1 MRLLTADL
9 NKTKIEL
16 LAADSDIQATL
27 EQVNSTLKNRV
38 CIKHQLLLYTVAYS
52 MLMVSVSIDR
62 TKKAAWPTT
71 RWNPNPVVPCSSLAL
86 DT

>member
-1 MRLLTADL
+1 MH
-9 NKTKIEL
+9 
-16 LAADSDIQATL
+16 
-27 EQVNSTLKNRV
+27 
-38 CIKHQLLLYTVAYS
+38 KHQLLLYTVAYT
-52 MLMVSVSIDR
+52 MLLVSVSIDS